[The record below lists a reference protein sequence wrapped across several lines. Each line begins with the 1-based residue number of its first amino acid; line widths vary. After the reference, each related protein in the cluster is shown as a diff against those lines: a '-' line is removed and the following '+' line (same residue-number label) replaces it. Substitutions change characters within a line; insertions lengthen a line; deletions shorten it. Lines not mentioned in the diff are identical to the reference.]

1 MTGAADYGYCR
12 IFLRGGSRPV
22 LTELVAAVLGTQ
34 PDDHY
39 TIRQGRTELEI
50 RPNPDAGLADDFIG
64 WPFNIEAESD
74 EPGPALVEAV
84 SLILRAAWNCGL
96 DAVAACDFEDELPDL
111 GGITRYR

>member
-1 MTGAADYGYCR
+1 MTGAADYRYCR

-22 LTELVAAVLGTQ
+22 LTELVAAVLATQ
-34 PDDHY
+34 PDDHH
-39 TIRQGRTELEI
+39 TVRHGRTEFEI
-50 RPNPDAGLADDFIG
+50 RANPDTGLADDFIG
-64 WPFNIEAESD
+64 WPFTIEAEST

-84 SLILRAAWNCGL
+84 SLVLRAAWTRGL